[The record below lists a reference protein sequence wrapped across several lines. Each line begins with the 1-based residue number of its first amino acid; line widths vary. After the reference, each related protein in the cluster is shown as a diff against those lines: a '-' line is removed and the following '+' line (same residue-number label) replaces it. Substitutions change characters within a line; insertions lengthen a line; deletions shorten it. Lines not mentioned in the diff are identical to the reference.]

1 MAKRVVV
8 VGGVA
13 GGMSCAARLKRLDDS
28 LEVTVFEKGADVSFA
43 NCGMPYFIGGVISN
57 RSALHVQSAQ
67 GLRARYSLDVR
78 PRHEVVRIDRSA
90 KAVRV
95 RNLDTG
101 EELTQPY
108 DTLVLSPG
116 AAPIL
121 PPLPGI
127 DGANV
132 FVLSNLNDMDRIA
145 MAAAKGG
152 HACIIGAGFIG
163 LELTE
168 NLRARKVNVSL
179 VERLPHVVPTL
190 DPEMAQPVLQEL
202 RQQGVQVYLSESA
215 TAIDGAHVLLKSGG
229 VIESDFVCVCV
240 GMRPMTGIAGDAG
253 LELNERGYIRV
264 DQHLRTS
271 DPNIYALGDA
281 VETLELVT
289 GAPAAIPLA
298 GPANRQGRI
307 AADHI
312 AGRVEAAY
320 RGTQG
325 TAIVHV
331 FNVTAAHTGLNER
344 QIREAGHPYLRAYVH
359 PTQRPRY
366 YPGSQML
373 DVKLLFSQEGKIYG
387 AQVIG
392 GEGVEPMINALAQA
406 IRAGSTVE
414 DLEYLELA
422 YAPQWGGAKHGVNL
436 VGYVANNIIKGD
448 LEVVEADNFPED
460 VYWLDVRMHAEA
472 EAGTIP
478 GSTVIPVDELR
489 KRVQELPKGREI
501 AVFCAVGLRGHIAY
515 RFLKQKGFNVRNLN
529 GGYRTWA
536 CFNPREK
543 ATPQSGAAVKS
554 VPAAAPAT
562 KSQSSDADSKPSAPA
577 AAPAPALS
585 SGPAIKL
592 DCTGMQCPGPL
603 VRLKSQLDA
612 MPSGAVLEI
621 TASDPGFA
629 MDLPVWCEQTGHT
642 LSEMKS
648 QHGRYTARVT
658 KGSGAVV
665 PATGGKTKNKKT
677 LLCFSQDLDRA
688 LATFMVA
695 NGAASMGSEVT
706 IFFTFWGLNLLRRRP
721 APKTTKSLLDRM
733 FGLMMPSGIDKLRLS
748 RLNMFGLGTWL
759 MKYVMRTKNVMTLD
773 ELVRTA
779 QASGV
784 KFVACS
790 TTMDIMGF
798 SKQELIDGVEIG
810 GAATFLASATESN
823 ATLVF

>member
-298 GPANRQGRI
+298 GPANRQGAHR
-307 AADHI
+307 
-312 AGRVEAAY
+312 GGSY
-320 RGTQG
+320 RRASRG
-325 TAIVHV
+325 
-331 FNVTAAHTGLNER
+331 GLSR
-344 QIREAGHPYLRAYVH
+344 HPGH
-359 PTQRPRY
+359 
-366 YPGSQML
+366 
-373 DVKLLFSQEGKIYG
+373 
-387 AQVIG
+387 
-392 GEGVEPMINALAQA
+392 
-406 IRAGSTVE
+406 
-414 DLEYLELA
+414 
-422 YAPQWGGAKHGVNL
+422 
-436 VGYVANNIIKGD
+436 
-448 LEVVEADNFPED
+448 
-460 VYWLDVRMHAEA
+460 
-472 EAGTIP
+472 
-478 GSTVIPVDELR
+478 
-489 KRVQELPKGREI
+489 
-501 AVFCAVGLRGHIAY
+501 GH
-515 RFLKQKGFNVRNLN
+515 R
-529 GGYRTWA
+529 A
-536 CFNPREK
+536 CF
-543 ATPQSGAAVKS
+543 
-554 VPAAAPAT
+554 
-562 KSQSSDADSKPSAPA
+562 
-577 AAPAPALS
+577 
-585 SGPAIKL
+585 
-592 DCTGMQCPGPL
+592 
-603 VRLKSQLDA
+603 
-612 MPSGAVLEI
+612 
-621 TASDPGFA
+621 
-629 MDLPVWCEQTGHT
+629 
-642 LSEMKS
+642 
-648 QHGRYTARVT
+648 
-658 KGSGAVV
+658 
-665 PATGGKTKNKKT
+665 
-677 LLCFSQDLDRA
+677 
-688 LATFMVA
+688 
-695 NGAASMGSEVT
+695 
-706 IFFTFWGLNLLRRRP
+706 
-721 APKTTKSLLDRM
+721 
-733 FGLMMPSGIDKLRLS
+733 
-748 RLNMFGLGTWL
+748 
-759 MKYVMRTKNVMTLD
+759 
-773 ELVRTA
+773 
-779 QASGV
+779 
-784 KFVACS
+784 
-790 TTMDIMGF
+790 
-798 SKQELIDGVEIG
+798 
-810 GAATFLASATESN
+810 
-823 ATLVF
+823 